1 MICPNKECGRELQ
14 DPYAAF
20 CDTCGRDIFRC
31 VNPEC
36 SACGVL
42 TLIEKICP
50 QCGESVEPN
59 GPPEGT
65 PAVAAPPPQQA
76 PAVQVQASPQAHA
89 TELMAAPSQGA
100 HATEFMAAPGSR
112 LFFRHSDGWQ
122 IELADG
128 DILGRVDG
136 RFADRLGSAKFVSG
150 THAVITRTQ
159 DGWYIADQGSKNK
172 SWVNGKEAPPNT
184 PLRIKQ
190 NDTVTLA
197 NQKFTVTEL

>member
-1 MICPNKECGRELQ
+1 MICPNKECGEELQ
-14 DPYAAF
+14 DDYAAF
-20 CDTCGRDIFRC
+20 CDMCGKEIFHC

-36 SACGVL
+36 PACGVL
-42 TLIEKICP
+42 TIIDKCCP
-50 QCGESVEPN
+50 QCGEPVEPN

-65 PAVAAPPPQQA
+65 AAVAAPASQVQASPPQGV
-76 PAVQVQASPQAHA
+76 PAVQVQASPQ
-89 TELMAAPSQGA
+89 A

-128 DILGRVDG
+128 DILGRVNG

-150 THAVITRTQ
+150 THAVITRAD
-159 DGWYIADQGSKNK
+159 DGWYITDQGSKNK
-172 SWVNGKEAPPNT
+172 SWVNEKEAPPNT

-190 NDTVTLA
+190 NDTITLA

>member
-1 MICPNKECGRELQ
+1 MMCPNKECENTKAGIELQ
-14 DPYAAF
+14 DPYAAW
-20 CDTCGRDIFRC
+20 CDQCGSLLFRC

-42 TLIEKICP
+42 TLIDKCCP
-50 QCGESVEPN
+50 QCGEQVEPN
-59 GPPEGT
+59 GPPAGT
-65 PAVAAPPPQQA
+65 PAVAAPAPQQT
-76 PAVQVQASPQAHA
+76 PAVQVPASPQ
-89 TELMAAPSQGA
+89 A

-128 DILGRVDG
+128 DILGRVSG

-150 THAVITRTQ
+150 THAIITRAD